1 MSAARVIPIVA
12 AMIRDDAR
20 RVLLVR
26 KRGTTAF
33 MQPGGKPG
41 AGESELAAL
50 GRELREELGC
60 SVVEGTQRSL
70 GRFSA
75 LAANEP
81 GYIVD
86 AAVYVVSVE
95 GAIAPQAEIA
105 EAVWVDPGR
114 PGALELAPLTRDHLL
129 PLAASEENDA

>member
-1 MSAARVIPIVA
+1 MRAVQTIPVVA
-12 AMIRDDAR
+12 ALIRDDAK

-41 AGESELAAL
+41 VGEGELAAL

-60 SVVEGTQRSL
+60 RVVEGTQRSL

-75 LAANEP
+75 IAANEP
-81 GYIVD
+81 GCMVD
-86 AAVYVVSVE
+86 AVVYAVNVE
-95 GAIAPQAEIA
+95 GPIVPQAEIA